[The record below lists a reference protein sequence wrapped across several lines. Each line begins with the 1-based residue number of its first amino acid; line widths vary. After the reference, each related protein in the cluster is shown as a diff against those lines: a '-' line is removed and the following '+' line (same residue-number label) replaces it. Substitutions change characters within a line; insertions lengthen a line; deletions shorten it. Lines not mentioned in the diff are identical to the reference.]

1 MLDYIPII
9 TVINYLNTSVGILR
23 LDLIHPL
30 YGGNKYFK
38 LKYNVEKAQELSLP
52 ILTFGGAHSNHIYS
66 TAAMCAEYAIPCIG
80 VIGGDEETAS
90 ASPTLEFAKAK
101 GMQLHFISREVYR
114 NKTQDKFI
122 DELKHKFGKFYLIP
136 EGGSNKEAV
145 KGCTEILTKDQHK
158 YDYVFCACGTAT
170 TYAGIKI
177 SASPEQIVVGI
188 SVLKGENTLI
198 QEANKWL
205 KLFETNTI
213 SENTSEIIVESTI
226 LNDYHLGGYAKY
238 NQELIDFKFEV
249 ENWFGIP
256 LDYIYTSKLF
266 YAVFDLIKN
275 NRLKE
280 DAKILIIHSGGQ
292 QGNQAFEACYQLTP
306 IL

>member
-9 TVINYLNTSVGILR
+9 SVINYLNTSVGILR

-38 LKYNVEKAQELSLP
+38 LKYNVEKAQLLKLP
-52 ILTFGGAHSNHIYS
+52 ILTFGGAHSNHVYS
-66 TAAMCAEYAIPCIG
+66 TAAICEEYGIPCIG
-80 VIGGDEETAS
+80 VIAGDEETAS
-90 ASPTLEFAKAK
+90 SSPTLEFAKEK
-101 GMQLHFISREVYR
+101 GMKLHFISRDVYR
-114 NKTQDKFI
+114 KKTEAGF
-122 DELKHKFGKFYLIP
+122 LKKLNEKFGEFYLIP
-136 EGGSNKEAV
+136 EGGSNEEAV
-145 KGCTEILTKDQHK
+145 KGCIEILTKDQHK
-158 YDYVFCACGTAT
+158 YDYIFCACGTAT
-170 TYAGIKI
+170 TYAGLKI
-177 SASPEQIVVGI
+177 SASPDQIVVGI

-198 QEANKWL
+198 AEANKWL
-205 KLFETNTI
+205 KLFDAEPIKENS
-213 SENTSEIIVESTI
+213 SELIAESTI
-226 LNDYHLGGYAKY
+226 LNDFHFGGYAKY
-238 NQELIDFKFEV
+238 NQELVDFKFEV

-292 QGNQAFEACYQLTP
+292 QGNKAFEARYQLTP